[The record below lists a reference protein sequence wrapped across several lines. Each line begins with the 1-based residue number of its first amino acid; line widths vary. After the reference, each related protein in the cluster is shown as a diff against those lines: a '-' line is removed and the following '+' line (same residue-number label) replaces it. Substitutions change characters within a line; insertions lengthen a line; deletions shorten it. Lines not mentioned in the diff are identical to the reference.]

1 MGTCRKSR
9 SVTSTIRPKNSNL
22 ACLALITSSSF
33 PGNAPQ
39 MRHSPCQNVHFHARS
54 GNWLGYLCQIAL
66 VRNPKNM
73 AATHTCKEHQRT
85 SHLAQFGSAYRAA
98 MLSGPPTPRFSRGSS
113 PLLFPLASLILLAAT
128 SELFFACHCA
138 YRREV

>member
-1 MGTCRKSR
+1 
-9 SVTSTIRPKNSNL
+9 
-22 ACLALITSSSF
+22 
-33 PGNAPQ
+33 
-39 MRHSPCQNVHFHARS
+39 MRHSPCQKVHFHARS
-54 GNWLGYLCQIAL
+54 GNWHRRLCQIVLAQS
-66 VRNPKNM
+66 PKNM

-85 SHLAQFGSAYRAA
+85 SRLAQLGSAYRAA
-98 MLSGPPTPRFSRGSS
+98 MLSGPPPPQFSRGSS